1 MEKLADWMK
10 NANYTIVMTGAGMS
24 TESGLP
30 DFRSNKGIWKDRD
43 PIALA
48 STEALE
54 YNREAFFSF
63 YQSRIKA
70 LEEVKPNSGHYR
82 LADWEQRGILKSL
95 ITQNVDGLHS
105 KAGSRNTAELHGSI
119 AELRCHDCGYQI
131 PSEAYLENN
140 TTCPKCSGFFR
151 PNVVLFGEMLPENA
165 LLFAQQETAK
175 ADLFIV
181 LGSSLS
187 VAPASAFPA
196 EAKENGA
203 KLVIINKTTTELDDY
218 ADLVIQERSIGDV
231 LNETNKLL

>member
-1 MEKLADWMK
+1 MEKLADWIK
-10 NANYTIVMTGAGMS
+10 NANYTVVMTGAGMS
-24 TESGLP
+24 TESGVP

-48 STEALE
+48 STEALQ

-63 YQSRIKA
+63 YQLRIKS
-70 LEEVKPNSGHYR
+70 LEEVKPNNGHYT
-82 LADWEQRGILKSL
+82 LADWEHHGLLQSL
-95 ITQNVDGLHS
+95 ITQNVDDLHS
-105 KAGSRNTAELHGSI
+105 KAGSRNMAELHGSI

-131 PSEAYLENN
+131 SSEAYLENN
-140 TTCPKCSGFFR
+140 TTCPKCGGFFR
-151 PNVVLFGEMLPENA
+151 PNVVLFGEMLPEKA
-165 LLFAQQETAK
+165 IQFAQQETAK

-203 KLVIINKTTTELDDY
+203 KLVIINKTTTELDDH
-218 ADLVIQERSIGDV
+218 ADLVIQERSISEV
-231 LNETNKLL
+231 LEETNKFL